1 MLCQKGFETEQA
13 EIEADRLVVE
23 AKTEEKNTLL
33 ESIEELKEGIETK
46 KGEVK
51 KMENDLV
58 GKRKALFGQTSTF
71 SLDAIVPVRYFP
83 SSETRQSI
91 WYISYILCH
100 VCSFDESSL
109 STRKATQ
116 KGSGNSR

>member
-1 MLCQKGFETEQA
+1 MLCLKGFDTEQA

-23 AKTEEKNTLL
+23 AKTEEKNTLM

-58 GKRKALFGQTSTF
+58 GKMNALFG
-71 SLDAIVPVRYFP
+71 
-83 SSETRQSI
+83 
-91 WYISYILCH
+91 
-100 VCSFDESSL
+100 
-109 STRKATQ
+109 
-116 KGSGNSR
+116 